1 MDAFGGGL
9 ADKALRLPNGGD
21 LHRKF
26 PGDERTVDTEA
37 GAVTA
42 KTVGAKRRVVRAL
55 GRIGF
60 VGDDIHGASA

>member
-1 MDAFGGGL
+1 MDTFGGWL

-26 PGDERTVDTEA
+26 PGDERAVEAEA

-55 GRIGF
+55 GCIGF
-60 VGDDIHGASA
+60 VGYEIHGAGA